1 MAQDVTLAGMA
12 WDFLTS
18 YLKLEAVLVPV
29 YLLFCF
35 IVDR

>member
-1 MAQDVTLAGMA
+1 MTPDVTLVDMA
-12 WDFLTS
+12 WDFLTL
-18 YLKLEAVLVPV
+18 YLKLEAVMLPV